1 MSNSAYATIQDVI
14 TLSGKM
20 YTAEEQERIGALLP
34 LVSDALRYEAVK
46 VGKDLDQMIENDTTG
61 AFANV
66 VKLVTVDI
74 VVRVLRQNMEGEPM
88 SQESQSG
95 LGYTWSGTYAVA
107 GGGIAAAIM
116 RNDLKRLGLKR
127 QRYGMEAMY
136 GRYPRDNG
144 DTV

>member
-34 LVSDALRYEAVK
+34 LVSDALRYEAMK
-46 VGKDLDQMIENDTTG
+46 VGRNLDQMIEAETTG
-61 AFANV
+61 AYANV

-74 VVRVLRQNMEGEPM
+74 VVRVMRQSMEGEPM
-88 SQESQSG
+88 SQESQGG

-107 GGGIAAAIM
+107 GGGIAAAIL
-116 RNDLKRLGLKR
+116 RNDLKRLGLR
-127 QRYGMEAMY
+127 VQRYGMEAMY